1 MYFVKFHTVSQMQDN
16 VELITEL
23 LARPPARLKEH
34 KNDPE
39 SPTLHNR
46 THSSYY
52 SPQHAFAIA
61 LETTAHT
68 TAPQDYPGA
77 KNPETPVKCFRGQG
91 ASRTKEFFG
100 MKVRKA
106 SENNIPGEIR

>member
-1 MYFVKFHTVSQMQDN
+1 MHFVKFHTVSQMQNN

-23 LARPPARLKEH
+23 LARPPARPKEQ

-39 SPTLHNR
+39 SPTPHNR

-61 LETTAHT
+61 LETPAQA
-68 TAPQDYPGA
+68 TAPQDRQGV
-77 KNPETPVKCFRGQG
+77 KNPETPVKRFRGEG
-91 ASRTKEFFG
+91 AGRTKEFFG
-100 MKVRKA
+100 MKARKA
-106 SENNIPGEIR
+106 SENNIPG